1 MLNKKKKT
9 KSQFFDVTFQIMH
22 ILIYFRFEG
31 PHIIGIVFT
40 VVSWTFDELSSVVN
54 VKPFVN
60 VGNSPKIK

>member
-1 MLNKKKKT
+1 
-9 KSQFFDVTFQIMH
+9 MH